1 MLIDGNN
8 VAALIV
14 LEQKVQYVE
23 LWEKHIPPPSKA
35 ILIMPINMYSD

>member
-23 LWEKHIPPPSKA
+23 LWEKHIPP
-35 ILIMPINMYSD
+35 I